1 MMSLPLNYLKPT
13 TMNLQAEKLELMR
26 LILETESE
34 SVVKA
39 IKEMLVG
46 TQTDDAV
53 WRSLP
58 KAHREEILEG
68 LKEVEQGMVVDYQQF
83 MKAHR

>member
-39 IKEMLVG
+39 MKEMLVG
-46 TQTDDAV
+46 TQADDAV

-58 KAHREEILEG
+58 ETHREEILEG

>member
-1 MMSLPLNYLKPT
+1 
-13 TMNLQAEKLELMR
+13 MNLQTEKLELMR

-39 IKEMLVG
+39 MKEMLIG
-46 TQTDDAV
+46 TQADDAV
-53 WRSLP
+53 WKSLP

-68 LKEVEQGMVVDYQQF
+68 LREVEQGLVVDYEQF

>member
-1 MMSLPLNYLKPT
+1 
-13 TMNLQAEKLELMR
+13 MNLQAEKLELMR

-34 SVVKA
+34 TVVKA
-39 IKEMLVG
+39 MKEMLIG
-46 TQTDDAV
+46 TRSDNAV

-58 KAHREEILEG
+58 RSHREEILEG
-68 LKEVEQGMVVDYQQF
+68 LREVEQGLVVDYEQF

>member
-1 MMSLPLNYLKPT
+1 MSLPLNYLKPT

-39 IKEMLVG
+39 MKEMLVG
-46 TQTDDAV
+46 TQADDAV

-58 KAHREEILEG
+58 ETHREEILEG
-68 LKEVEQGMVVDYQQF
+68 LREVEQGMVVDYQQF

>member
-1 MMSLPLNYLKPT
+1 MSLPLNYLKPT

-26 LILETESE
+26 LILETEIE

-58 KAHREEILEG
+58 ETHREEILEG
-68 LKEVEQGMVVDYQQF
+68 LKEVEQGMVVDYQKF
-83 MKAHR
+83 MMAHR

>member
-1 MMSLPLNYLKPT
+1 
-13 TMNLQAEKLELMR
+13 MNLQAEKLELMR

-39 IKEMLVG
+39 MKEMLVG
-46 TQTDDAV
+46 TQADDAV

-58 KAHREEILEG
+58 ETHREEILEG

-83 MKAHR
+83 MMAHR